1 MDGLLEGGEFVG
13 FGRDEFL
20 GHVAFESGVDDGS
33 KALAWLNTLVPAR
46 DYVLILVRPSGVEA
60 ALAVRAAIEAAD
72 IPFGMDFIGEG
83 QVVRDGAAAKD
94 DPE

>member
-1 MDGLLEGGEFVG
+1 MVDQ
-13 FGRDEFL
+13 
-20 GHVAFESGVDDGS
+20 FESGVDDGS
-33 KALAWLNTLVPAR
+33 KALAWLKTLVPAR

-60 ALAVRAAIEAAD
+60 GLAVRAAIEAAD